1 MGVFFDNLKL
11 RFLLRVTAWLL
22 SRATRTSIRLA
33 QMLGEENFV
42 FQIQTKDGVGG
53 HFILSD
59 GRLTYHTGRHARPD
73 FAQIWRSPREA
84 LEAMTSSD
92 ESAMLRA
99 FDAGACRME
108 GRFLVALWFNE
119 AMKLARPK

>member
-1 MGVFFDNLKL
+1 MGQFFDSL
-11 RFLLRVTAWLL
+11 RLHLLLRVIGALL
-22 SRATRTSIRLA
+22 SRATKTSVRLK
-33 QMLGEENFV
+33 QMLTEENFI
-42 FQIQTKDGVGG
+42 FQIRTSNGAGG
-53 HFILSD
+53 HFVLKQ
-59 GRLTYHTGRHARPD
+59 GHLRYHAGVHSQPD
-73 FAQIWRSPREA
+73 FAQIWRTPREA
-84 LEAMTSSD
+84 IQAMTSSD